1 MKAKKIA
8 LFGILGALAITVS
21 FIDGLFALPFLPPGA
36 KIGLSNVITLFA
48 LNVLNLWGG
57 IYVVTVKA
65 VFALLTRGVSA
76 FLLSFSGGL
85 LSFLVMAVL
94 LKMKKCPFSIIG
106 ISIIGA
112 IIHNIAQLG
121 VSMFLTGTSAL
132 IYYLPVLVVFSLF
145 SGTVTG
151 VIIKILKPY
160 IQRIREQDL

>member
-121 VSMFLTGTSAL
+121 VSMFLTGTPAL